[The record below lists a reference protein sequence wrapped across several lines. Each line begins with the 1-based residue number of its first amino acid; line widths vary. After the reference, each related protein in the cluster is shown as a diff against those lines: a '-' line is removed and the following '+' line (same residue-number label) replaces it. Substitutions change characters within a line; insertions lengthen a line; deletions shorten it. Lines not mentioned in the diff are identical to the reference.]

1 MTVPI
6 KPLQKPGWTLVAA
19 IVVLVVALGSV
30 TACNRR
36 DRAVDQLVEDAESVE
51 GTDGSLT
58 FQDVTLEQVDEK
70 GRLVW
75 KVRARQARYSQ
86 DQKVAKIKE
95 PTGELYQ
102 DGKKVFEIKATEGEV
117 QQDGKKIFLTG
128 QITATDTQDGTILK
142 GRELEWRP
150 QDDVLIVRNSL
161 TATHPQIT
169 ATAKEARAYSRARR
183 MEFLGG
189 VTANAKNPVLRM
201 KADRVEWLIAP
212 RILKTDRPAQVE
224 RVINENQIDRVT
236 GDQATVNLATQVVQ
250 VTKNANFA
258 LASPPL
264 TVRSNAMAWNVR
276 QQTVA
281 SDQPVVVE
289 HSGEQIT
296 LKASQGQLNLA
307 TQVVTLVGNVQGSS
321 NRSGGQLTAEL
332 LTWTLPTQFVE
343 AEGNVVYIQTNP
355 PLKVTGPRAS
365 GKLDEQIAVV
375 SGGRV
380 TTEFVP

>member
-1 MTVPI
+1 MTASI
-6 KPLQKPGWTLVAA
+6 KSLRKPSWRSVAA
-19 IVVLVVALGSV
+19 IVVLVAVLGNV
-30 TACNRR
+30 IACNRR
-36 DRAVDQLVEDAESVE
+36 DRAVDQFVEDAESVE

-70 GRLVW
+70 GQLVW
-75 KVRARQARYSQ
+75 KVRAQQARYSQ
-86 DQKVAKIKE
+86 DQKVAKIKN

-169 ATAKEARAYSRARR
+169 ATANEARAYSRARR

-212 RILKTDRPAQVE
+212 RLLKTDRPVQLE
-224 RVINENQIDRVT
+224 RVIKEDQIDRAS
-236 GDQATVNLATQVVQ
+236 GDQATVNLGTQIVQ

-264 TVRSNAMAWNVR
+264 TVRSNVMTWNVR

-281 SDQPVVVE
+281 SDQPVVVK
-289 HSGEQIT
+289 HSTEQIT
-296 LKASQGQLNLA
+296 LRASQGQLNLA

-321 NRSGGQLTAEL
+321 DRLGGQLTAEL
-332 LTWTLPTQFVE
+332 LTWTLPTKFVE
-343 AEGNVVYIQTNP
+343 AEGNVVYVQTNP
-355 PLKVTGPRAS
+355 PLKVSGPRAS

-380 TTEFVP
+380 TTELVP